1 MVFDRFGREVPMNI
15 AKPLGKQRDR
25 DSIATRAPDLGWRYS
40 RRNVPLDRCIGRR
53 AVDQLPGHRS
63 GNRPVAVD

>member
-1 MVFDRFGREVPMNI
+1 MNI

-40 RRNVPLDRCIGRR
+40 RRNVPLDRASVAA
-53 AVDQLPGHRS
+53 AVDQLPGHLS
-63 GNRPVAVD
+63 GDWPVSVD